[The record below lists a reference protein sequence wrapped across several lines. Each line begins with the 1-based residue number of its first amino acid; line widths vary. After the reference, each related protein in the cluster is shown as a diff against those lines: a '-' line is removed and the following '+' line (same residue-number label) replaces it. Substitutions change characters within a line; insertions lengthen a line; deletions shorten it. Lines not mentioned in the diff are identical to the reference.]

1 MLFSLGQ
8 TPQIRKQEARGKNL
22 VVRMPLSYSSAR
34 QMINSSLPTPIRG
47 RCIEFDPPTV
57 TVRNES
63 GIQSATI
70 KRAIS
75 DSFGIGDIVEIQANR
90 LRVLTPNRAR
100 QNMKWMEQ
108 VLDPRRRKAIQIRSQ
123 VETGIREFFLRQGF
137 VEART
142 PLLVP
147 SPGMEPHIR
156 PFEVIPAS
164 QEDAGRHA
172 FLPTSPEFAMKRLL
186 VGGLEKIFQICPAF
200 RDEPHSVTHHPEF
213 TMLEWYRAYA
223 GYEDIMRD
231 TEELFV
237 SLAMRIHGRPV
248 LTWQGKEISVATPW
262 PRLRI
267 RDLFKEFASIDL
279 VACSTVESLANECR
293 RLGLSSSSDSWDDL
307 YFMIW
312 LNVIEP
318 KLPADRAV
326 FVTRYPE
333 SQAALSVID
342 TDSDGSRWARRFEA
356 YAGGVELG
364 NAFEEL
370 TDPVEQRRRFV
381 KDMELRTELYGSQF
395 PKSPL
400 DEGFLGALAEGMP
413 PSGGIAMGVDRIVML
428 LADEPDIDYTV
439 WIKSGC
445 SAL

>member
-1 MLFSLGQ
+1 
-8 TPQIRKQEARGKNL
+8 
-22 VVRMPLSYSSAR
+22 
-34 QMINSSLPTPIRG
+34 
-47 RCIEFDPPTV
+47 
-57 TVRNES
+57 
-63 GIQSATI
+63 
-70 KRAIS
+70 
-75 DSFGIGDIVEIQANR
+75 
-90 LRVLTPNRAR
+90 
-100 QNMKWMEQ
+100 
-108 VLDPRRRKAIQIRSQ
+108 
-123 VETGIREFFLRQGF
+123 
-137 VEART
+137 
-142 PLLVP
+142 
-147 SPGMEPHIR
+147 MEPHIR

-164 QEDAGRHA
+164 NEDKNRHA

-231 TEELFV
+231 TELMFEA
-237 SLAMRIHGRPV
+237 LAMKIHGRPV
-248 LTWQGKEISVATPW
+248 IKWQGKEISVKAPW
-262 PRLRI
+262 PRLRV
-267 RDLFKEFASIDL
+267 RDLFQDLASLDL
-279 VACSTVESLANECR
+279 VKCSTAENLAQECK
-293 RLGLSSSSDSWDDL
+293 RLGLPSDLSRETWDDL
-307 YFMIW
+307 YFKIW

-318 KLPADRAV
+318 KLPADQAV

-342 TDSDGSRWARRFEA
+342 SDPDGSRWARRFEA
-356 YAGGVELG
+356 YAGGLELG

-381 KDMELRTELYGSQF
+381 KDMELRTELYGADF

-428 LADEPDIDYTV
+428 FADEPEIDYTL
-439 WIKSGC
+439 WLKSE
-445 SAL
+445 LT